1 MILNCKDFGFVK
13 ETEVSHNGRRLV
25 TQGLDVETLCDLWK
39 WYFNIPICE
48 KISLIVNKKLF
59 YAAEQSP
66 LSSVKSVKELFK
78 EQGVELTYEEAEE

>member
-1 MILNCKDFGFVK
+1 MILNCKNYGFVK

-25 TQGLDVETLCDLWK
+25 TKGLDIETLCDLWK
-39 WYFNIPICE
+39 WYFNIPPYE
-48 KISLIVNKKLF
+48 KISLIVDKKLF

-78 EQGVELTYEEAEE
+78 EQGVELTCEEVTK